1 MSKRTTTRNG
11 ITTIKGRR
19 GVSIK
24 VDDRE
29 LDKAAAERAAQQAA
43 AIEHSRVFNLLDAVA
58 QAKTHLA
65 GTVQVMSLIIDAD
78 RECDEGVPATLE
90 RWIKADLAA
99 LDRAFDAAWDGV
111 LRRDGEAAK

>member
-11 ITTIKGRR
+11 ITTIKGR
-19 GVSIK
+19 GVTIK

-90 RWIKADLAA
+90 RWIKADLGA
-99 LDRAFDAAWDGV
+99 LDRAFDAAWDGI